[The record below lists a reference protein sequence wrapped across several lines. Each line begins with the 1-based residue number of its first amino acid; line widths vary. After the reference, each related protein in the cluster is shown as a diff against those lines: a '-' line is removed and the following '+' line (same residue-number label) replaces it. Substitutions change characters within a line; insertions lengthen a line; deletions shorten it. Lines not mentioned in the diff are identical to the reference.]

1 MKTNFKVSDFK
12 LERYLAGDLPQ
23 DEMQELRSREETD
36 EIFQARVKMM
46 REENAKI
53 LTDHPFEALS
63 EKMAELDEG
72 SITGRRMAVS
82 TMILKVAAAVVLAVG
97 IFTAGYFMNG
107 ENVVSGST
115 REAADG
121 LDVAMVSAESET
133 RIKGMSARLEIW
145 RKNGTG
151 IEQLADNS
159 VAHENDELQLRYL
172 VPEKCFGML
181 FSMDGNGTL
190 TLHLGNNNEAIE
202 LEPGKMISLPF
213 AYKLDNAPHFE
224 KFFLLTSRNAF
235 GVVNNDVDATL
246 GQDGVEVTAITLA
259 KQGGN

>member
-1 MKTNFKVSDFK
+1 MKTNLKVSDFK

-72 SITGRRMAVS
+72 HVTGRRMAVS

-121 LDVAMVSAESET
+121 QDVAMVTAEGET
-133 RIKGMSARLEIW
+133 RIKGMEARMEIW
-145 RKNGTG
+145 KKNGDTAA
-151 IEQLADNS
+151 QL
-159 VAHENDELQLRYL
+159 ENLGSASEGDELQLRYS
-172 VPEKCFGML
+172 VPEKCYGLL
-181 FSMDGNGTL
+181 FSMDGNGVL
-190 TLHLGNNNEAIE
+190 TVHLGNGSGSVA
-202 LEPGKMISLPF
+202 LEPGKMTTLPF

-224 KFFLLTSRNAF
+224 KFFLMTSKNTFALD
-235 GVVNNDVDATL
+235 GENVDASL
-246 GQDGVEVTAITLA
+246 KQPGIRVVEFTVT
-259 KQGGN
+259 KVNK

>member
-1 MKTNFKVSDFK
+1 MNDLK
-12 LERYLAGDLPQ
+12 LERYLAGDLSAA
-23 DEMQELRSREETD
+23 EMQELANREKND
-36 EIFQARVKMM
+36 DLFHARC
-46 REENAKI
+46 EELRKQNESI
-53 LTDHPFEALS
+53 VNEYPFYELEERLEPNVIGVATQKLRFY
-63 EKMAELDEG
+63 KMA
-72 SITGRRMAVS
+72 I
-82 TMILKVAAAVVLAVG
+82 AAAFVFTFGSVAMFALFEKSGETVVMPAQV
-97 IFTAGYFMNG
+97 A
-107 ENVVSGST
+107 EVSAT
-115 REAADG
+115 QN
-121 LDVAMVSAESET
+121 VAMVDT

-246 GQDGVEVTAITLA
+246 GQDGIEVTAITLA